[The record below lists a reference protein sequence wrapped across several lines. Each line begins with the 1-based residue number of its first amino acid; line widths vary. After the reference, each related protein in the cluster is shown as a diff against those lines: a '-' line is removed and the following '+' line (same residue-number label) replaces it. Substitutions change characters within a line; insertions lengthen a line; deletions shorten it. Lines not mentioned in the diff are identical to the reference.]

1 MFLRVHLILNVRNT
15 YSLAYAVLSVLSTRF
30 SQFAKAAKLCSFF
43 TGYPLMGLA
52 GTTLQ
57 LVQQMF
63 RSWF

>member
-1 MFLRVHLILNVRNT
+1 MFVILIHW
-15 YSLAYAVLSVLSTRF
+15 AYAVLSVLSTRF
-30 SQFAKAAKLCSFF
+30 SQFAKVAKLYSFF
-43 TGYPLMGLA
+43 TGYPQMGLA